1 MRLLFVLLISTLA
14 VSDIMQNGM
23 SLGPGLSVKNA
34 LLYPIV
40 LGLLFRM
47 ALTGRFRM
55 RLPIVN
61 AAFVLWITYALLTWV
76 ACVFMI
82 HYPGYQPLQ
91 DGIDLKSALIDS
103 ALFFFAYFYGT
114 ESEQDFFLMSKAL
127 AFWIGIA
134 NLLTLADVAGIV
146 HLGLTVGDSG
156 VEADRVFGVFG
167 HANDTAALI
176 VCVLPMMTA
185 VAMSSRGAAR
195 LFWYTGL
202 LASVAV
208 VLLTIS
214 RGAYVGILV
223 GYGAAVWV
231 CRRYLPTSR
240 VVTWTLLGATG
251 VVICAGVAAALI
263 PDFWQVISQRL
274 FNQSMANSI
283 SVASS
288 GRTTIW
294 ATAIAT
300 MMAHPITLLTGFGY
314 RVYET
319 MFVLVT
325 HNYYLDQWFG
335 LGLIGLFAFL
345 TIQYQVVA
353 TAFRAIGVASRPL
366 RPYMIALVFGMLGLA
381 VCIFFGNLDKP
392 WSYVWIYVGFSV
404 RAAADVLEK
413 AQTDAR
419 KAPARAPLRPVASH
433 YAAGARAVARRAV
446 GELRR

>member
-1 MRLLFVLLISTLA
+1 MRLLFVLLISSLA

-208 VLLTIS
+208 V
-214 RGAYVGILV
+214 
-223 GYGAAVWV
+223 
-231 CRRYLPTSR
+231 
-240 VVTWTLLGATG
+240 
-251 VVICAGVAAALI
+251 
-263 PDFWQVISQRL
+263 
-274 FNQSMANSI
+274 
-283 SVASS
+283 
-288 GRTTIW
+288 
-294 ATAIAT
+294 
-300 MMAHPITLLTGFGY
+300 
-314 RVYET
+314 
-319 MFVLVT
+319 
-325 HNYYLDQWFG
+325 
-335 LGLIGLFAFL
+335 
-345 TIQYQVVA
+345 
-353 TAFRAIGVASRPL
+353 
-366 RPYMIALVFGMLGLA
+366 
-381 VCIFFGNLDKP
+381 
-392 WSYVWIYVGFSV
+392 
-404 RAAADVLEK
+404 
-413 AQTDAR
+413 
-419 KAPARAPLRPVASH
+419 
-433 YAAGARAVARRAV
+433 
-446 GELRR
+446 